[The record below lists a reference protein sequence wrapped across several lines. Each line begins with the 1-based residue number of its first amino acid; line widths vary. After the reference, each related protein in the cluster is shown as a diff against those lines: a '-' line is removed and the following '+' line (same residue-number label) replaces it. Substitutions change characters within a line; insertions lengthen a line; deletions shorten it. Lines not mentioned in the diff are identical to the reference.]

1 MSSVLFQQ
9 AFDEFPHFLALLDPD
24 GRIRATNAAA
34 ERACRHPRA
43 ALVGRRIS
51 ATPLWEAFGDA
62 HPVVQALLAQAADGS
77 PAGAEVPMALHDGP
91 PRWMAFSATPLRD
104 PRGAVTC
111 LLLEGRDETA
121 RHEAEVARCEEA
133 VTTSLAR
140 MAARV
145 AHQVNNPLAGIQ
157 NAFLLV
163 RDAIPANHPHAR
175 FVEAIDREI
184 ARIAGIM
191 RQMVETY
198 RGEQLPRSE
207 EPASM
212 TPRGGGIP

>member
-9 AFDEFPHFLALLDPD
+9 AFDASPHLLALLDAD
-24 GRIRATNAAA
+24 GRIRATNVAA

-62 HPVVQALLAQAADGS
+62 HPVVQALLAQGADGI
-77 PAGAEVPMALHDGP
+77 PAEAQVPVALPDAP
-91 PRWMAFSATPLRD
+91 PRWMAFRVTPLRD
-104 PRGAVTC
+104 PHGAVTC

-121 RHEAEVARCEEA
+121 RHEAEQARCEEA
-133 VTTSLAR
+133 VTTALAR

-163 RDAIPANHPHAR
+163 RDAIPADHPHAR

-184 ARIAGIM
+184 ARIAAIM

-198 RGEQLPRSE
+198 RGEQLPRRE
-207 EPASM
+207 EPAPT
-212 TPRGGGIP
+212 TPHGEGIP